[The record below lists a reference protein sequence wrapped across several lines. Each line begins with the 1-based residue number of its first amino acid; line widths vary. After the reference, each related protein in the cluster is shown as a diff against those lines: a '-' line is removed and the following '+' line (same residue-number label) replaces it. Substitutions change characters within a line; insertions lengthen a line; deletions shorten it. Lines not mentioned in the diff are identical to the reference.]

1 MPSFDTLLDH
11 LAARDAAPAASPEAA
26 PAATPETARVR
37 GTSRIIASER
47 LHRYTPFAMGTL
59 SPAPGEIPPHQPAPA
74 PTAVPAPAE
83 GPDYADGHR
92 SGLAEGFRRGF
103 EAGSAHARAEHEERE
118 RQAGAAL
125 AERLA
130 VLVEDCRRR
139 LDAIERDAA
148 DAVVDLALEVARHAL
163 RATLAIRPETI
174 LPVVQEALAGV
185 FDESVRMH
193 LHLNPSDEA
202 LVRGELG
209 VRLAQSNCE
218 IVADASIEAGGCR
231 IETPRAEVDA
241 TLETR
246 WRRTLAALGR
256 AGEDGP

>member
-1 MPSFDTLLDH
+1 MPTFDTLLEH
-11 LAARDAAPAASPEAA
+11 LAARAATA
-26 PAATPETARVR
+26 AATPAGVR

-47 LHRYTPFAMGTL
+47 LHRYTPFEMDPL
-59 SPAPGEIPPHQPAPA
+59 SSPPEDRLAQQSTPP
-74 PTAVPAPAE
+74 PTRA
-83 GPDYADGHR
+83 PDYADGHKA
-92 SGLAEGFRRGF
+92 GLAEGFRRGF
-103 EAGSAHARAEHEERE
+103 DAGVAHANAEHEERE

-125 AERLA
+125 GERIA
-130 VLVEDCRRR
+130 ALVEDCRQR

-163 RATLAIRPETI
+163 RATLAVRPETI
-174 LPVVQEALAGV
+174 VPIVQEALAGV

-202 LVRGELG
+202 LVREELG
-209 VRLAQSNCE
+209 ARLAQSNCE
-218 IVADASIEAGGCR
+218 IVADASIRPGGCR

-256 AGEDGP
+256 CGEDGP

>member
-1 MPSFDTLLDH
+1 MPSFDGLLDH
-11 LAARDAAPAASPEAA
+11 LAARGAAPGAAPAVAQEAA
-26 PAATPETARVR
+26 RAR

-47 LHRYTPFAMGTL
+47 LHRYTPFAIGPL
-59 SPAPGEIPPHQPAPA
+59 SSVPEEIPPHQPAPA
-74 PTAVPAPAE
+74 QAGE
-83 GPDYADGHR
+83 PDYADGHK

-103 EAGSAHARAEHEERE
+103 EAGIAHARAEHEERE
-118 RQAGAAL
+118 RQAGTAL
-125 AERLA
+125 AGRIA
-130 VLVEDCRRR
+130 ALVEDCRQR

-163 RATLAIRPETI
+163 RTTLAIRPETI
-174 LPVVQEALAGV
+174 IPVVQEALAGV

-202 LVRGELG
+202 LVREELG

-218 IVADASIEAGGCR
+218 IVADASIDAGGCR

-241 TLETR
+241 TLGTR
-246 WRRTLAALGR
+246 WRRTLASLGR